1 LASVLVGRGPIRCGP
16 EALVCPEPVARERPA
31 DSVATAVVREET
43 EMAKSLYTAQAHVV
57 GGRDQGHGVTS
68 DGALDVQLRT
78 PVEMG
83 GGGGGTNPEQLFA
96 VGYAA
101 CFEGALGVVG
111 RREHVELGAVA
122 IDSEVSLITTENR
135 GFTVAVG
142 LDVSLPGIDDPE
154 RAVSIVAA
162 AHEVCPYSN
171 ATRGNVEVT
180 LKANGHLVPTAGPGQ
195 N

>member
-1 LASVLVGRGPIRCGP
+1 
-16 EALVCPEPVARERPA
+16 
-31 DSVATAVVREET
+31 
-43 EMAKSLYTAQAHVV
+43 MAKALYTAQAHVV
-57 GGRDQGHGVTS
+57 GGRERGHGVTN
-68 DGALDVQLRT
+68 DKALDVQLRT

-83 GGGGGTNPEQLFA
+83 GEGGGTNPEQLFA

-111 RREHVELGAVA
+111 RRERVELGDVS

-135 GFTVAVG
+135 GFNVAVR
-142 LDVSLPGIDDPE
+142 LDVSLPGITDPE
-154 RAVSIVAA
+154 LAVSVVAA

-171 ATRGNVEVT
+171 ATRGNVEVD
-180 LKANGHLVPTAGPGQ
+180 LYANGRSVSTKSDD